1 LEERISLSKKEITA
15 LEGNLSQFNLIFGKL
30 EQIEGN
36 IAQTKVDL
44 GKLGDGLERS
54 RKDSEQEQGKKRI
67 SEIDGIANSIQEIRK
82 GLHPIP
88 DLKKNQKVL
97 ETDYLIVKDQLQK
110 LDDRLVSNQSTY
122 DDYQRAQKMFDE
134 SRKTE
139 NKRLTDLQGE
149 VSAYRKRIDEQRGK
163 VDLALENLRNMEIR
177 VTEITASESDRRQ
190 AQVTF
195 IENQKQQQVERDR
208 LWKDW
213 QTRIEQAIQNSSSYE
228 TQFKNLEDM
237 LRSIRK
243 SKDQMDDSTQKID
256 RRVNEITEMHR
267 LNEDHFRQEW
277 TSFKA
282 DDQKRWAN
290 YNLVMDEQQK
300 DSQRQ
305 QERIEK
311 RVVQLEDTMQE
322 MNDHLLSMQN
332 ETEKRLQ
339 NLLSLAHDWLSSY
352 ERLLG
357 KDTDLD

>member
-54 RKDSEQEQGKKRI
+54 RKDSEQEQEKKRI
-67 SEIDGIANSIQEIRK
+67 SEIDGITNSIQEIRK

-97 ETDYLIVKDQLQK
+97 ETDHLIFKDQLQK

-177 VTEITASESDRRQ
+177 VTEITASEADRRQ
-190 AQVTF
+190 AQVAF

-213 QTRIEQAIQNSSSYE
+213 QSRIDQAIQNSSAYE
-228 TQFKNLEDM
+228 TQFKNLEDI

-311 RVVQLEDTMQE
+311 RVVQLEDMMQE
-322 MNDHLLSMQN
+322 MNDHFLSMQN